1 MRIAII
7 AWGSLVWKPTDRGV
21 TLRLRTPDDWRTDGP
36 RLPVEFARI
45 SCDGSLTLVVVPSYP
60 KEVTTLWSVS
70 AHHHL
75 NEAIRNL
82 ASREGI
88 TENLEAIHGVFRSG
102 LPIGSVDRD
111 VATTIHSWLLKR
123 PRLDAAIW
131 TGLGTHPTRWRDRG
145 YEEGFTPD
153 NALSYLRSLRGDGG
167 HPAFEYLMK
176 APAQVT
182 TPVRQRATEEG
193 II

>member
-7 AWGSLVWKPTDRGV
+7 AWGSLVWRPTDRGV

-36 RLPVEFARI
+36 HLPVEFARI
-45 SCDGSLTLVVVPSYP
+45 SRDGSLTLVVVPGYTNR
-60 KEVTTLWSVS
+60 VRTLWSVS
-70 AHHHL
+70 AHHDL

-82 ASREGI
+82 AGREGI
-88 TENLEAIHGVFRSG
+88 TENLEAIHGVLQSG

-111 VATTIHSWLLKR
+111 IATTIHSWLLKH

-131 TGLGTHPTRWRDRG
+131 TGLGTHPTTWRDHG

-153 NALSYLRSLRGDGG
+153 NALLYLRSLRGDAD
-167 HPAFEYLMK
+167 HPAFDYLMK
-176 APAQVT
+176 APAQIT
-182 TPVRQRATEEG
+182 TPVRERATDEG